1 MGISLLDC
9 CDSDID
15 ASCKKVYEKI
25 LRKAG
30 DLVKVGEEISRLY
43 GIPIINK
50 RVSVTPIA
58 MLLAASGGDPV
69 KYAKTLDRAGK
80 EIGVNFIGGYS
91 ALVHK
96 GFSAGD
102 LELIRSIPQALSETY
117 QVCSSVNLSL
127 IHISFRA
134 DAQKSHISGFSCPSA
149 QPPTPRRSSRS
160 MVSSFH

>member
-1 MGISLLDC
+1 MLNLGDIMETINMIQNENLDIRTITMGISLLDC

-15 ASCKKVYEKI
+15 VSCKKVYDKI

-30 DLVKVGEEISRLY
+30 DLVTVGEDISKLY

-80 EIGVNFIGGYS
+80 EIGVNFIGG
-91 ALVHK
+91 
-96 GFSAGD
+96 
-102 LELIRSIPQALSETY
+102 
-117 QVCSSVNLSL
+117 
-127 IHISFRA
+127 
-134 DAQKSHISGFSCPSA
+134 
-149 QPPTPRRSSRS
+149 
-160 MVSSFH
+160 